1 MNGASSHLLE
11 ETPSAI
17 ACRLIQ
23 KAHNQDGLPE
33 IAIGL
38 TLLVVAGLQ
47 WLQVA
52 FRYGSSEYKAASWG
66 LMLLIPALILGS
78 QWAIKVVR
86 RKFLIEKVGY
96 VKYKPV
102 NRKRFWTVFG
112 IAFLVAFAMAF
123 AIAARSIPPRSWLLA
138 ITGIG
143 SGILA
148 IQAGRLPRFVVG
160 GILMA
165 ATGTL
170 LSLTGVSLEEGFTIL
185 FGAMGL
191 LSLVSG
197 SVVLLLFLRKPAEA
211 GE

>member
-1 MNGASSHLLE
+1 
-11 ETPSAI
+11 
-17 ACRLIQ
+17 
-23 KAHNQDGLPE
+23 
-33 IAIGL
+33 
-38 TLLVVAGLQ
+38 
-47 WLQVA
+47 
-52 FRYGSSEYKAASWG
+52 
-66 LMLLIPALILGS
+66 MLLIPALILGS

-96 VKYKPV
+96 VKYTPV

-123 AIAARSIPPRSWLLA
+123 TIAAGSIPPRSWLLA

-143 SGILA
+143 GGILA
-148 IQAGRLPRFVVG
+148 IQAGRSPRFVVG

-165 ATGTL
+165 AAGTL